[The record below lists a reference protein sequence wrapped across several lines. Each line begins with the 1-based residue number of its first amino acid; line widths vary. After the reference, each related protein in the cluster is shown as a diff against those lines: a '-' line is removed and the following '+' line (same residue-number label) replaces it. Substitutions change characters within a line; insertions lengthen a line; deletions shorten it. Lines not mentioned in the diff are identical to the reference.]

1 MEFIK
6 KLWNGDCSL
15 VLTYWVFFVLFNGI
29 LTVLDRVA
37 ESSGYYNNLIINGQ
51 LLLIYFYIFIA
62 FCYFIFSSVC
72 VWRSSDKYNGIKF
85 WKTAAK
91 VMVVIGVIKTLS
103 TLSEIL

>member
-15 VLTYWVFFVLFNGI
+15 VLTYWVFFVLVNGI
-29 LTVLDRVA
+29 LTVIDRAA
-37 ESSGYYNNLIINGQ
+37 ESYYNNLIINGQ

-62 FCYFIFSSVC
+62 LSYFIFSCVC

-85 WKTAAK
+85 WRIAAK
-91 VMVVIGVIKTLS
+91 VMVVIGVIRTLS
-103 TLSEIL
+103 ILSEIL